1 MSIDVYDTR
10 VVPFVR
16 YEKIQKNGK
25 TYEVTI
31 DNLTNDERKNMS
43 CEPRMLWQNEEHIYM
58 AEMPLSFS
66 EGTSVKSYLYYV
78 FAELTFEEQEK
89 YFDRSIVIPTTV
101 KNVVEI
107 YDDSSKKIFGK
118 KRFKRRK

>member
-1 MSIDVYDTR
+1 
-10 VVPFVR
+10 
-16 YEKIQKNGK
+16 
-25 TYEVTI
+25 
-31 DNLTNDERKNMS
+31 MS
-43 CEPRMLWQNEEHIYM
+43 CEPRILWQNEEYIYM

-66 EGTSVKSYLYYV
+66 GGTSVKGYLYYV

-101 KNVVEI
+101 KNVVGI
-107 YDDSSKKIFGK
+107 YDDSSKRFFDK